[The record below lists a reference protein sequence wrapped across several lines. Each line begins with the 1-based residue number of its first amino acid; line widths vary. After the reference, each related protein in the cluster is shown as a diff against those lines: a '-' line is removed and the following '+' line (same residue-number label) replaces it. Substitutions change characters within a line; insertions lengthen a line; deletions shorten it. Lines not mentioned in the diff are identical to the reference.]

1 MKRLVVALMAMCSMT
16 ATFAQDYDDS
26 DPEVL
31 TVDTL
36 QFRKIDRNYIVP
48 TTLRNNWY
56 ISAHLGA
63 VQSWGSFTHNIGFFG
78 KVNPAVGFSVGK
90 QITPA
95 SHIRLQLSYTRNK
108 GLINPGTDVVESVR
122 GKKYGWNNAN
132 IAFEW
137 LPDFTNLFSTYHE
150 DRTFNILGVVGI
162 GGNMSWGYSYKDLN
176 ELTPSMVG
184 LSYSPDDK
192 EWNRQTR
199 YLVSI
204 HLGLMATYK
213 LSSRCSLALEG
224 VEHFLDDTFD
234 GNRGQAKHTW
244 DGHLNLMLG
253 LQYRLGK
260 TDDLRRFMNVRNDA
274 TVYESRMREIAEN
287 RAKTKELLDNPNRQK
302 KDVEVD
308 QNCIY
313 TLISF
318 EPESVEVDR
327 LQQTNIYTTAKVWE
341 MGAKDGYIF
350 ITNSSSKD
358 NQLFQDRAQAIK
370 DVLIER
376 YEVPASRI
384 KFVADESKI
393 ASILAQSSKSYVV
406 FIVNE

>member
-1 MKRLVVALMAMCSMT
+1 MKKIIVALLAMCSLS
-16 ATFAQDYDDS
+16 AYAQDIDDS

-36 QFRKIDRNYIVP
+36 KFRKIDRNYIMP

-56 ISAHLGA
+56 VGTGLGYA
-63 VQSWGSFTHNIGFFG
+63 QSWGSFTHQIGYFS
-78 KVNPAVGFSVGK
+78 KINPSVSLYVGK

-95 SHIRLQLSYTRNK
+95 SHIRLMVGYNRNK
-108 GLINPGTDVVESVR
+108 GILDSSETMLESAR
-122 GKKYGWNNAN
+122 GKKYSWNNAN
-132 IAFEW
+132 LAFEW

-150 DRTFNILGVVGI
+150 DRTFNLLGVVGV
-162 GGNMSWGYSYKDLN
+162 GGNMSWGYSYKKIDG
-176 ELTPSMVG
+176 LTPSMVG
-184 LSYSPDDK
+184 LSYSPEDK
-192 EWNRQTR
+192 EWQRQRR

-204 HLGLMATYK
+204 HVGLMATYK
-213 LSSRCSLALEG
+213 ISSHSSIVLEA
-224 VEHFLDDTFD
+224 VEHFADDTFD
-234 GNRGQAKHTW
+234 GNRAQKKHTW
-244 DGHLNLMLG
+244 DGHMNVMVG

-260 TDDLRRFMNVRNDA
+260 TDELRRFMNVRNDA
-274 TVYESRMREIAEN
+274 TAYESRMRQIAEN
-287 RAKTKELLDNPNRQK
+287 RAKAKELTDNPNKQK
-302 KDVEVD
+302 RDIEVD

-318 EPESVEVDR
+318 EPESIEVDR
-327 LQQTNIYTTAKVWE
+327 LQQTNIYTTARVWE

-350 ITNSSSKD
+350 ITNSSNKD

-370 DVLIER
+370 DVLTER
-376 YEVPASRI
+376 YEVPASRV